1 MSRIFPPAP
10 SSSSP
15 AFHAFTLRQ
24 RRVALGAVA
33 VAHGLMVWGLL
44 QPMGTRREPPVAAEP
59 LYVSVLKEP
68 PLQEERAAPA
78 VPAFAYRPDVLQ
90 VPMPEV
96 VAAAT
101 VPPAPRLPEDDS
113 PAAAALAAA
122 AVPPAPSAA
131 ERLLPASALQ
141 YAEPPVLVYPRA
153 SRRAG
158 EAGRVLLRVFVDEEG
173 RPRQVLVHRSSGFAR
188 LDEAAID
195 ALRKAR
201 FKPCLDQG
209 RPAAGWALV
218 PLTFE
223 LDV

>member
-1 MSRIFPPAP
+1 MSSIFPSAP
-10 SSSSP
+10 SSLPP

-24 RRVALGAVA
+24 RRVALGVVA
-33 VAHGLMVWGLL
+33 VAHGVMAWGLL
-44 QPMGTRREPPVAAEP
+44 QPMGARREPPVAAEP

-68 PLQEERAAPA
+68 PLPEEQAAA
-78 VPAFAYRPDVLQ
+78 VPAFEYRPDVLQ

-101 VPPAPRLPEDDS
+101 APAAPRLPEDDS
-113 PAAAALAAA
+113 PAPASPAAV

-131 ERLLPASALQ
+131 ERLLPASVLQ

-158 EAGRVLLRVFVDEEG
+158 ETGRVLLRVFVDEEG
-173 RPRQVLVHRSSGFAR
+173 RPRQVLVHRSSGFTR

-195 ALRKAR
+195 AVRKAR

-223 LDV
+223 LDA